1 MRTKTVDIVFTQW
14 LHDKFCKAGTHS
26 KEFSEA
32 LVNAIIIND
41 LDVDIVNLDQMHD
54 DILKYLRL
62 NASKPEL
69 LDFFRERWLE
79 YKEFMGPLEQK
90 LKSKSVGKRSK

>member
-1 MRTKTVDIVFTQW
+1 MRTKTVNDIIFTQW
-14 LHDKFCKAGTHS
+14 LHNNFYEAGSPS
-26 KEFSEA
+26 KEFCDA

-79 YKEFMGPLEQK
+79 YRVHGPAGAEIK
-90 LKSKSVGKRSK
+90 I

>member
-1 MRTKTVDIVFTQW
+1 MRTKTVNDIIFTQW
-14 LHDKFCKAGTHS
+14 LRNKFYEAGSPS
-26 KEFSEA
+26 KEFCDA

-69 LDFFRERWLE
+69 LDFFREGWLE
-79 YKEFMGPLEQK
+79 YRDHGPAGAEIK
-90 LKSKSVGKRSK
+90 I